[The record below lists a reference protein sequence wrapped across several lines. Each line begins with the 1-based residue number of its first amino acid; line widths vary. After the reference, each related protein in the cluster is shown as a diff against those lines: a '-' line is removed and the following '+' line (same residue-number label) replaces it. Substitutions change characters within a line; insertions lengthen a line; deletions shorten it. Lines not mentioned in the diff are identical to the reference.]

1 MEQKTKDQE
10 DLKQRKREARDQ
22 AVMRSRQMQIS
33 MRQRK
38 LDEQRVEED
47 EYKQQWLLQNEAMI
61 EEEKA
66 EKERLKRLN
75 AEHEKFLLKQA
86 VCWTLFFCGSMWS
99 DSTIE

>member
-38 LDEQRVEED
+38 LEEQRVEEE

-66 EKERLKRLN
+66 EKERLKRLH

-86 VCWTLFFCGSMWS
+86 VR
-99 DSTIE
+99 